1 MKIDNYYLDL
11 NKISE
16 LKSAAEKD
24 KIHSYYLDMMHCF
37 HDKRE
42 PMAKSIF
49 YTLYLAG
56 YLKDVRDE
64 KIKNILDD
72 TI

>member
-1 MKIDNYYLDL
+1 VKIDNYYLDL
-11 NKISE
+11 NKVSE

-37 HDKRE
+37 LEKRE
-42 PMAKSIF
+42 YMGKSIF

-64 KIKNILDD
+64 KIKNLIHD